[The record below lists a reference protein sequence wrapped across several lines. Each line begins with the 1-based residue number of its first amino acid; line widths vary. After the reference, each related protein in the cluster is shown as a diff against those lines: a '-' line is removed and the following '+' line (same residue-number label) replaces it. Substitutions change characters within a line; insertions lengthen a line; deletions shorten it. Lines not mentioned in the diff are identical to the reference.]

1 MGRMPSIFVGHG
13 SPMNAIDDNE
23 FSRTWAELGRSIG
36 RPEAILCI
44 SAHWYVP
51 SLQVTYGERLRTI
64 HDFNGFPKALS
75 EVAYPA
81 PGSTSFS
88 KKVKELLSKAGA
100 SLDTSWGLD
109 HGTWAVLRH
118 MFPDANIPVA
128 QLSLDLTKPP
138 MWHMELAAKIRP
150 LRDEGTLI
158 LGSGNIVH
166 NLQLADWQNPSGFGW
181 AVDFDMIVKKA
192 IEEGRYADLARPEK
206 MGESY
211 RMAVPTN
218 EHYLP
223 MFYALG
229 ASKPGERL
237 QHFNEKVVM
246 GSISMRGFR
255 LG

>member
-1 MGRMPSIFVGHG
+1 MPSIFVGHG

-23 FSRTWAELGRSIG
+23 FSRTWMELGSSIG
-36 RPEAILCI
+36 RPEAILSI

-51 SLQVTYGERLRTI
+51 SLQVTYGERPRII
-64 HDFNGFPKALS
+64 HDFYGFPKALS
-75 EVAYPA
+75 EVIYPA
-81 PGSTSFS
+81 PGSLTFS
-88 KKVKELLSKAGA
+88 KKVKELLAKEGA
-100 SLDTSWGLD
+100 SLDMSWGLD
-109 HGTWAVLRH
+109 HGTWSVLRR

-128 QLSLDLTKPP
+128 QLSIDLTKPP
-138 MWHMELAAKIRP
+138 AWHLELGAKIRP
-150 LRDEGTLI
+150 LRDEGVLI
-158 LGSGNIVH
+158 LGSGNVVH
-166 NLQLADWQNPSGFGW
+166 NLQMADWHNPGGFDW
-181 AVDFDMIVKKA
+181 AVKFDQAVRAA
-192 IEEGRYADLARPEK
+192 IDEGRYADLARPEK
-206 MGESY
+206 MGDEY

-237 QHFNEKVVM
+237 QFFNEKVVM